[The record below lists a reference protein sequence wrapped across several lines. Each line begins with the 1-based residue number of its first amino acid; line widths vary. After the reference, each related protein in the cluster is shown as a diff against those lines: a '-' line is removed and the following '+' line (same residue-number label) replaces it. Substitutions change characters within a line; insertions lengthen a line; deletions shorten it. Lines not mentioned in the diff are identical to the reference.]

1 MSIQGVFCL
10 CFFLCQATF
19 HRKERGKKRVG
30 LKMSLFGWIRDRCK
44 SEKGDLGLEMLEGR
58 LLLDS
63 GGEGVLVLNLAAG
76 ASVTYVEPDDSLVRV
91 KIKDAALSVTLVGDE
106 IGYELNRDSYEVFSG
121 GGVSVSEIS
130 VSDSDDKSSLIFKV
144 KGGDGRADIGS
155 INVDSSLGSLKGS
168 EVNLGGN
175 LSVDG
180 SLSLLELNDITGSQQ
195 LIYVGNSDDD
205 SVLKIRLHDVVDLSI
220 TSLTP
225 IKSLSLNSWQDTDM
239 VMVMDMIAAAG
250 LGRLVVKEDFA
261 AGLTLAGDIDDFV
274 LGSVRVGGVI
284 SSGGWNVL
292 GGVKTISAG
301 SIDDGFSL
309 FAAGELGCLKVA
321 GDCGGSIRVGDAGKI
336 YVSGEYSDADLMV
349 AGGLDYLR
357 VGGSMLNVNLRAG
370 GVIGSVKAE
379 SIINSMVF
387 AGIDDSVSGLP
398 ASSEEFSDFGLIG
411 RVRFGAM
418 VNSNIAAA
426 KIGKLTLGDVTVDN
440 LGNAFGVTIIE
451 MGKVNF
457 RDGDGR
463 YRLSSVEVAA
473 EYNMTSSGDFVFRMI

>member
-1 MSIQGVFCL
+1 ML
-10 CFFLCQATF
+10 
-19 HRKERGKKRVG
+19 
-30 LKMSLFGWIRDRCK
+30 LFGWIRDRCK

-63 GGEGVLVLNLAAG
+63 GGEGTLVLNLAAG
-76 ASVTYVEPDDSLVRV
+76 ASVTYVEPDDSLVKVR
-91 KIKDAALSVTLVGDE
+91 INDAALSVTFIGNE
-106 IGYELNRDSYEVFSG
+106 PGYEVDRDDYTVLSSG
-121 GGVSVSEIS
+121 GVNISEIL

-144 KGGDGRADIGS
+144 KGGDGRADIGD
-155 INVDSSLGSLKGS
+155 INVDGSLGSLKGS

-225 IKSLSLNSWQDTDM
+225 IKSLSLNSWRDSD
-239 VMVMDMIAAAG
+239 MVMDMIAVAG

-336 YVSGEYSDADLMV
+336 YVGGEYSDADLMV

-398 ASSEEFSDFGLIG
+398 ASSEDFSDFGLIG

-463 YRLSSVEVAA
+463 YRLSSVEDAA
-473 EYNMTSSGDFVFRMI
+473 EYNMTSSGDFVFRML